1 MNNIRTWK
9 MVVEPISASPAMYFI
24 KWIDVKATSAD
35 AAKAAAEALNPGCN
49 ANLCSLMPEA
59 AK

>member
-1 MNNIRTWK
+1 MNNIR
-9 MVVEPISASPAMYFI
+9 ISASPAMYFI